1 MNEPFSVEVELSDK
15 ESIPTGR
22 KKLEMALAKGRER
35 QAEMRALGITKK
47 RTMPAASVLLKA
59 IRENCY
65 QCEGAEDPC
74 VRWRIGNCLVPGC
87 TLRPYRPHKEL
98 EGTPM
103 PEALKYRDESALDR
117 ED

>member
-1 MNEPFSVEVELSDK
+1 MNESFSVEVELSD
-15 ESIPTGR
+15 EITQGCVIPKAVG
-22 KKLEMALAKGRER
+22 ALDKARHR
-35 QAEMRALGITKK
+35 RAEMRALGIAPK
-47 RTMPAASVLLKA
+47 RKTPPGSILLKA

-98 EGTPM
+98 EGTPV
-103 PEALKYRDESALDR
+103 PEALKYRDED
-117 ED
+117 